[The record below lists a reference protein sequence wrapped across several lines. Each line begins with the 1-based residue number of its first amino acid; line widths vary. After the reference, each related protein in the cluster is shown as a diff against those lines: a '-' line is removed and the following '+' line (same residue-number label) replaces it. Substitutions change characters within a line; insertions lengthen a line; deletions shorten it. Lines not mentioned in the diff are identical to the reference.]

1 MYIPKPFAETDRDT
15 LFDLIDAHAFGLLM
29 SVEGG
34 VPVGSHIP
42 FVLDRASGEYGT
54 LQAHVARANRQWQG
68 FDGESE
74 VLCVFSGPHA
84 YVSPGWYDPANPAVP
99 TWNYA
104 VVHAYG
110 VPRVVDDP
118 AHLRAQ
124 QDALVARFEAGRA
137 EPWSLASQRE
147 NYIEGMLK
155 GIVAF
160 EIPVAR
166 LEGKFKL
173 SQNHP
178 EANRRG
184 AIRGL
189 RDEAGD
195 LGSLAV
201 AELMA
206 AREGAG

>member
-1 MYIPKPFAETDRDT
+1 MYIPKPFAESDRDT
-15 LFDLIDAHAFGLLM
+15 LFDLIDAHAFGLLT
-29 SVEGG
+29 SVDDGL
-34 VPVGSHIP
+34 PVGSHIP
-42 FVLDRASGEYGT
+42 FILDRASGEYGT
-54 LQAHVARANRQWQG
+54 LQGHVARANPQWRG
-68 FDGESE
+68 FDGDTQ
-74 VLCVFSGPHA
+74 VLCVFAGPHA
-84 YVSPGWYDPANPAVP
+84 YVSPGWYDPDIPAVP

-110 VPRVVDDP
+110 VPRLVEHP

-124 QDALVARFEAGRA
+124 QEALVARFEAGRA

-147 NYIEGMLK
+147 DYIEGMLK

-160 EIPVAR
+160 EIPVTR

-178 EANRRG
+178 KANRRG

-189 RDEAGD
+189 REEAGD
-195 LGSLAV
+195 PDSQAI
-201 AELMA
+201 AALMA
-206 AREGAG
+206 AREGLD